1 VFDQVNVDE
10 YPALADLRAG
20 NLAGAGL
27 VLQRH
32 RMDVQQGSG
41 SL

>member
-10 YPALADLRAG
+10 YPAFAKLGARD
-20 NLAGAGL
+20 LAGPSL
-27 VLQRH
+27 LPQRH
-32 RMDVQQGSG
+32 RMDVKKGRS